1 VEALLLSAL
10 GVALTLGLGGA
21 GLRWALRR
29 AERERLRRACV
40 ESIAQLRPARFAAAR
55 GRAVPVGEPL
65 VSPFSGRPCV
75 AFRVVRWRQERK
87 GGFGR
92 NNMGFVWVVDDD
104 TEWAPDFALDDGTGQ
119 ALVRPSGH
127 VRFDLADAEPPP
139 NAADHVDA
147 FRERYGRERASFF
160 AGFHDEVRYRET
172 VIEVGQPVLV
182 AGTADVSSGLDANDG
197 RAGDRTSPRPI
208 ELRPDDDP
216 LYIGAGRAPA
226 APRHERA

>member
-10 GVALTLGLGGA
+10 GVALTLGAGAA

-40 ESIAQLRPARFAAAR
+40 ASIAELRPARFAAAR

-87 GGFGR
+87 GGFGP

-104 TEWAPDFALDDGTGQ
+104 AEWAPDFALDDGTGR

-127 VRFDLADAEPPP
+127 VRFDLAGAEPPP
-139 NAADHVDA
+139 DAADHVDA
-147 FRERYGRERASFF
+147 FRERYGHERAAFF
-160 AGFHDEVRYRET
+160 AGFHDGVRYRET

-182 AGTADVSSGLDANDG
+182 AGGAAAPSQLDAGDG
-197 RAGDRTSPRPI
+197 RAGDRTSPPPI

-216 LYIGAGRAPA
+216 LYIGDGR
-226 APRHERA
+226 RADA

>member
-1 VEALLLSAL
+1 MEALLLSAL

-29 AERERLRRACV
+29 AERQRLCRACV
-40 ESIAQLRPARFAAAR
+40 DSIARLRPARFTAAR

-65 VSPFSGRPCV
+65 VAPFSGRPCV

-92 NNMGFVWVVDDD
+92 NNLGFVWVVDDD
-104 TEWAPDFALDDGTGQ
+104 AEWAPDFALDDGTGQ

-139 NAADHVDA
+139 DAARHVDA
-147 FRERYGRERASFF
+147 FRERYGHERASFF
-160 AGFHDEVRYRET
+160 AGFHGAVRYRET

-182 AGTADVSSGLDANDG
+182 AGAAAVSSPLDANDARDG
-197 RAGDRTSPRPI
+197 HRAPPRPI

-216 LYIGAGRAPA
+216 LYIGDGRRPDA
-226 APRHERA
+226 

>member
-1 VEALLLSAL
+1 MEALLLSAL
-10 GVALTLGLGGA
+10 GVALALGLGGA

-29 AERERLRRACV
+29 AERGRLRRACV
-40 ESIAQLRPARFAAAR
+40 ESIAQLRPARFTAAR

-87 GGFGR
+87 GGFGP
-92 NNMGFVWVVDDD
+92 NNLGFVWVVDDD
-104 TEWAPDFALDDGTGQ
+104 AEWAPDFALDDGTGQ

-139 NAADHVDA
+139 DAADHVDA
-147 FRERYGRERASFF
+147 FRERYGHERASFF
-160 AGFHDEVRYRET
+160 AGFHGTVRYRET

-182 AGTADVSSGLDANDG
+182 AGTAAVSSGLDANDERDG
-197 RAGDRTSPRPI
+197 HRASPRPI
-208 ELRPDDDP
+208 ELRPDDAP
-216 LYIGAGRAPA
+216 LYIGDGRRPNA
-226 APRHERA
+226 